1 MNTHAINPNATM
13 RFFDYMLITILGL
26 VIHIIGRACMII
38 QMNREAPL
46 DLLWVLHIYSDVKTC
61 NGDKHYLRGDET
73 IRDLI

>member
-38 QMNREAPL
+38 QMNREASL
-46 DLLWVLHIYSDVKTC
+46 DLL
-61 NGDKHYLRGDET
+61 
-73 IRDLI
+73 